1 MSVVDRPSH
10 SSTLIGWR
18 EWVSLPDVGIPWIK
32 AKVDTGARSSSLH
45 AQHIREFEREGV
57 PWVRFDVRPW
67 QGAHEL
73 VPVELPV
80 FDRRDVRSSSGHAQ
94 SRLVVLLDLVLVDRR
109 VTAEVTLSN
118 RSEMGFRML
127 IGREALRQGFTI
139 DPARSFLGGKAP
151 KTFRRLNRG
160 HTAA

>member
-1 MSVVDRPSH
+1 MDRLTH

-18 EWVSLPDVGIPWIK
+18 EWVSLPDVEIPWIK

-45 AQHIREFEREGV
+45 AQHIHEFERDGV
-57 PWVRFDVRPW
+57 AWVRFDVRPW

-94 SRLVVLLDLVLVDRR
+94 SRLVVLLDLVLVGRR

-151 KTFRRLNRG
+151 KTYRRLNRG
-160 HTAA
+160 HAAV

>member
-1 MSVVDRPSH
+1 M
-10 SSTLIGWR
+10 
-18 EWVSLPDVGIPWIK
+18 SLPDVGIPWIK

-45 AQHIREFEREGV
+45 AQHIREFERDGV

-94 SRLVVLLDLVLVDRR
+94 SRLVVLLDMVLVGRR

-139 DPARSFLGGKAP
+139 EPARSFLGGKAP

>member
-1 MSVVDRPSH
+1 MDRPTH

-18 EWVSLPDVGIPWIK
+18 EWVSLPDVDIPWIK
-32 AKVDTGARSSSLH
+32 AKIDTGARSSSLH
-45 AQHIREFEREGV
+45 AQHIREFERDGS

-73 VPVELPV
+73 VAVELPV

-94 SRLVVLLDLVLVDRR
+94 SRLVVLVDLVLVGRR

-127 IGREALRQGFTI
+127 IGREALRQGFTV

-151 KTFRRLNRG
+151 KDFRRLNRG
-160 HTAA
+160 HKVA

>member
-1 MSVVDRPSH
+1 MDRPSH

>member
-1 MSVVDRPSH
+1 MCVVDRPTH

-18 EWVSLPDVGIPWIK
+18 EWVSLPDVDIPWIK
-32 AKVDTGARSSSLH
+32 AKIDTGARSSSLH
-45 AQHIREFEREGV
+45 AQHIREFERDGS

-73 VPVELPV
+73 VAVELPV

-94 SRLVVLLDLVLVDRR
+94 SRLVVLVDLVLVGRR

-127 IGREALRQGFTI
+127 IGREALRQGFTV

-151 KTFRRLNRG
+151 KDFRRLNRG
-160 HTAA
+160 HKVA

>member
-1 MSVVDRPSH
+1 VDRPSH

>member
-1 MSVVDRPSH
+1 MDRPTH

-45 AQHIREFEREGV
+45 AQHIREFERDGV

-94 SRLVVLLDLVLVDRR
+94 SRLVVLLDMVLVGRR

-139 DPARSFLGGKAP
+139 EPARSFLGGKAP

>member
-1 MSVVDRPSH
+1 MDRPTH

-45 AQHIREFEREGV
+45 AQHIREFERDGI

-94 SRLVVLLDLVLVDRR
+94 SRLVVLLDLVLVGRR
-109 VTAEVTLSN
+109 ITAEVTLSN

-139 DPARSFLGGKAP
+139 EPARSFLGGKAP

>member
-1 MSVVDRPSH
+1 MDRPTH

-18 EWVSLPDVGIPWIK
+18 EWVALPDVGIPWIK
-32 AKVDTGARSSSLH
+32 AKIDTGARSSSLH
-45 AQHIREFEREGV
+45 AQHIREFERDGAG
-57 PWVRFDVRPW
+57 WVRFDVRPW
-67 QGAHEL
+67 QSAHEL

-94 SRLVVLLDLVLVDRR
+94 SRLVVLLDLVLVGHR

-139 DPARSFLGGKAP
+139 DPARSFLGGRAP
-151 KTFRRLNRG
+151 KNFRRLNRG
-160 HTAA
+160 HAAA

>member
-1 MSVVDRPSH
+1 MDRSPN

-18 EWVSLPDVGIPWIK
+18 EWVTLPDVGIPWIK

-45 AQHIREFEREGV
+45 AQHIREFERDGA

-94 SRLVVLLDLVLVDRR
+94 SRLVVLLDLVLVGRR

-127 IGREALRQGFTI
+127 IGREALRQGFVI

-160 HTAA
+160 HEVV